1 MYFTLPKSQDRPPK
15 PSLLNKRS
23 SNSSMMS
30 TDSNAM
36 AEERITEI
44 IQNLDDH
51 WGSPPILTPDTLAH
65 ILSHQWTNEELVNQE
80 EIKKDIVFIESIHT
94 LTTAPG
100 IQGSC
105 KSNSSC
111 KSCDPEQQQSRIYT
125 NRGSLQSM
133 DTEDKHDVTKELKSD
148 PVIQKFIAD
157 KEVASASTA
166 ASSSTATPAAAVVG
180 NEEHVMQH
188 LIELLQQ
195 HNMNNKTKKADNA
208 SA

>member
-1 MYFTLPKSQDRPPK
+1 
-15 PSLLNKRS
+15 
-23 SNSSMMS
+23 MMS

-65 ILSHQWTNEELVNQE
+65 ILNHQWTNEELVNQE
-80 EIKKDIVFIESIHT
+80 EIKKYLHFWSLYQVSKVAAKATVAANRAIQNNNKAVSTLIEEVCRTI
-94 LTTAPG
+94 
-100 IQGSC
+100 
-105 KSNSSC
+105 
-111 KSCDPEQQQSRIYT
+111 
-125 NRGSLQSM
+125 QSM
-133 DTEDKHDVTKELKSD
+133 DTEGKHDVTKDIKDD

-157 KEVASASTA
+157 KQVVSASAL
-166 ASSSTATPAAAVVG
+166 ASSSTAAAAVVG

-195 HNMNNKTKKADNA
+195 HNMDDTKKVDDE